1 MCGIAGLISQK
12 RVRENG
18 NRIKRGIVLQDDR
31 GNGLGAGYAAYGIYP
46 EFADLYALHLM
57 SADTQSLGEAQKFL
71 EEYFFIHAAE
81 DIPVW
86 DKVIGEH
93 PLLRRFFVEPRS
105 YRMEQFHS
113 QDGDDYTIERVM
125 ELNSKLA
132 QAFVFSSGKNMGVFK
147 GVGTP
152 ENIYDFYCL
161 DNYEGYC
168 WLAHNRFP
176 TNTPGW
182 WGGAHPF
189 NLLSYSIVHNGEI
202 SSYGIN
208 RRYLEGFGYVC
219 RMQTDSEVVAY
230 LLDLLIRRHRL
241 SIEEATMVLAPPYWS
256 HAEQVEEG
264 SIRDN
269 LVALK
274 IIYESAMLNGPFA
287 ILAACSEGLFSIT
300 DNTKLRPMTV
310 GRAGDYSY
318 FASEVS
324 ALYQMEE
331 NLHSVTTPRA
341 GQPCIVRLEEEVKA
355 SKEAVYLEAAMQ

>member
-12 RVRENG
+12 RTRENG
-18 NRIKRGIVLQDDR
+18 TRIKNGIILQNDR

-46 EFADLYALHLM
+46 EYADLYALHLM
-57 SADTQSLGEAQKFL
+57 SGNAQGLNEAQSFL
-71 EEYFFIHAAE
+71 EEHFFIHAAGS
-81 DIPVW
+81 IPVW
-86 DKVIGEH
+86 GQIISDH
-93 PLLRRFFVEPRS
+93 PLLHRYFVEPRNH
-105 YRMEQFHS
+105 RLEQS
-113 QDGDDYTIERVM
+113 VCESADDYTIEKVM
-125 ELNSKLA
+125 ELNSNLEH
-132 QAFVFSSGKNMGVFK
+132 AFIFSSGKDMGVFK

-152 ENIYDFYCL
+152 GDIYDFYLL

-230 LLDLLIRRHRL
+230 LLDLLTRRHHL
-241 SIEEATMVLAPPYWS
+241 SIEQATNVLAPPYWS
-256 HAEQVEEG
+256 SADDMAKPSV
-264 SIRDN
+264 RDN
-269 LVALK
+269 LIALK

-287 ILAACSEGLFSIT
+287 ILAACTEGLFSIT

-310 GRAGDYSY
+310 GQAGEYSY

-324 ALYQMEE
+324 ALYEMEE
-331 NLHSVTTPRA
+331 DLDVVTTPRA
-341 GQPCIVRLEEEVKA
+341 GQPCIVRLEEETA
-355 SKEAVYLEAAMQ
+355 SDYLEAAMQ